1 MPVFGHK
8 NLEDIR
14 TLHIVTFIND
24 LSKPEAR
31 KDGKSGSFHPAL
43 FRLFIVYLKIS
54 STGRRSGNLLK
65 PIRLSRLEEA

>member
-14 TLHIVTFIND
+14 TLHIVTCIND

-31 KDGKSGSFHPAL
+31 KDGKSGAFTRHYSVH
-43 FRLFIVYLKIS
+43 S
-54 STGRRSGNLLK
+54 SCT
-65 PIRLSRLEEA
+65 